1 MNNKDMSKRQMRR
14 EQIRRKERQSRLIAI
29 VLITLGALFL
39 APYYKVC

>member
-1 MNNKDMSKRQMRR
+1 MNNKDMSKRQMRQ

-39 APYYKVC
+39 HF